1 MKESLVEP
9 KNDETIILS
18 NDRIISFRFSS
29 NSVFMNKWK
38 EKVYFILEHY
48 KGCAVTDKE
57 IGMDIIDDLI
67 KREKLNVTLVN
78 VREIPHDVIAK

>member
-1 MKESLVEP
+1 MVDKESLEEP

-18 NDRIISFRFSS
+18 NDRIVSFKFSS

-57 IGMDIIDDLI
+57 IGIDIVEDLI
-67 KREKLNVTLVN
+67 KREKLNVTLVS
-78 VREIPHDVIAK
+78 VCKI